1 MGLVR
6 QRIPDA
12 WPAADLVHAT
22 PGQRVTLIGM
32 VICRQRPGTAK
43 GHCFISLEDETGI
56 ANAFVQSSLF
66 EAKRLLITQESFLEI
81 RGRLQKQ
88 EGVISVLAQSIH
100 PFRYAAE
107 VGSRSHDFH

>member
-1 MGLVR
+1 LLVALS
-6 QRIPDA
+6 P
-12 WPAADLVHAT
+12 HH
-22 PGQRVTLIGM
+22 GY
-32 VICRQRPGTAK
+32 
-43 GHCFISLEDETGI
+43 
-56 ANAFVQSSLF
+56 ANAFVQSTLC

-88 EGVISVLAQSIH
+88 EGVISVIAQSIH